1 MEEFESNTEHVEE
14 HLHEHAHHTPEKW
27 ISGVALTAALLA
39 ALAASAGMMSG
50 HFANDAMLEK
60 MDAEDK
66 WNQFGVNSIKATVM
80 ESRIDERQLMGHPVD
95 ARDREKLAKYDK
107 GKDTAKE
114 EAGERDVKAVVNFK
128 RHEVLARAVML
139 FQVAIAVSAISAL
152 TKRRVFWFV
161 GIALGVAATAF
172 FVAAFMPMY
181 LHL

>member
-60 MDAEDK
+60 MDAADK
-66 WNQFGVNSIKATVM
+66 WNQFGVNSIKATVL
-80 ESRIDERQLMGHPVD
+80 ESRMDEHQLMGHSVE
-95 ARDREKLAKYDK
+95 AKDREKLAKYDSE
-107 GKDTAKE
+107 KDLARE
-114 EAGERDVKAVVNFK
+114 EAGKRDVKAVVNFK
-128 RHEVLARAVML
+128 RHEVLARAVMF

-152 TKRRVFWFV
+152 TKRRAFWFV
-161 GIALGVAATAF
+161 GIGLGVAASAF
-172 FVAAFMPMY
+172 FVAAFLPMY
-181 LHL
+181 LHP